1 MSHTKELIEK
11 ALDELEKY
19 LEEKHLTEDLEAAHY
34 STSVKRTGIN
44 RYFNKLGIHVARVRE
59 WQYSQK
65 FNTNYFGKFSSVQ
78 FFKSASRNP
87 ESFDEIYNLLAD
99 EVSKGVFDWY
109 VRYRTAYA
117 FIGEE
122 AYELF
127 TPEITREAWDN
138 MEKRIRR
145 AANHVYKVD
154 EFTIEG
160 TAAELVGT
168 FILQQHRYDSIVEP
182 KLGDVV
188 FDIGAYVGDTAL
200 WFSKAVGPPR

>member
-19 LEEKHLTEDLEAAHY
+19 LEEKHLTEDLQIA
-34 STSVKRTGIN
+34 SVKRTGIN
-44 RYFNKLGIHVARVRE
+44 RYFNKLGIHVVRVRE
-59 WQYSQK
+59 WQYAQK
-65 FNTNYFGKFSSVQ
+65 FSANYFGKLSSMQ
-78 FFKSASRNP
+78 FLRSATCGP
-87 ESFDEIYNLLAD
+87 ASFDEIYDLLAD
-99 EVSKGVFDWY
+99 EASKAAFDWY
-109 VRYRTAYA
+109 VKYRTAYA

-127 TPEITREAWDN
+127 TPEITREAWED

-168 FILQQHRYDSIVEP
+168 FILQQYRYDSIVEP

-200 WFSKAVGPPR
+200 WFSKAVGPQGLQT